1 MINVAWQGA
10 GARLELRPG
19 AGARPRRPGARLTL
33 GRRDQVGEFM
43 VRRIL
48 LSLAVVAMAWNLAP
62 KPAKADAIPS
72 IIGIIGGLE
81 LIWGIADDT
90 AQPDK
95 NRGYLVGGGGYFDV
109 VQRENGAGEFR
120 VEVQAPFQLWRFK
133 PIIGVFGTSDSAV
146 AGYFGLQHDL
156 NITDNLVLSVNTGP
170 AFYAAG
176 DGKHLGSWAVL
187 RSGLEIAYRFDNAWR
202 LTGTFHHM
210 SHGKVFSDRNPGEED
225 AAVTLSIPFE
235 SLFGK

>member
-1 MINVAWQGA
+1 
-10 GARLELRPG
+10 
-19 AGARPRRPGARLTL
+19 
-33 GRRDQVGEFM
+33 M

-48 LSLAVVAMAWNLAP
+48 LSAAAAVMAWNIAAV
-62 KPAKADAIPS
+62 PAKADAIPS

-81 LIWGIADDT
+81 LIWGIADDSP
-90 AQPDK
+90 QPDK
-95 NRGYLVGGGGYFDV
+95 DCGFLVGGAGYFDV

-120 VEVQAPFQLWRFK
+120 VELRAPFQLWRFK
-133 PIIGVFGTSDSAV
+133 PLVGVFGTSDKAV

-156 NITDNLVLSVNTGP
+156 NITDNLVLGVNTGP

-187 RSGLEIAYRFDNAWR
+187 RSGLELTYRFDNAMR
-202 LTGTFHHM
+202 ISGTFHHM
-210 SHGKVFSDRNPGEED
+210 SHGKLFSDRNPGEED
-225 AAVTLSIPFE
+225 AAITVSIPFD

>member
-1 MINVAWQGA
+1 
-10 GARLELRPG
+10 
-19 AGARPRRPGARLTL
+19 
-33 GRRDQVGEFM
+33 M

-48 LSLAVVAMAWNLAP
+48 LSAAAAVMAWNFGAA
-62 KPAKADAIPS
+62 PAKADAIPS

-90 AQPDK
+90 PQPDK
-95 NRGYLVGGGGYFDV
+95 DRGFVVGGAGWFDA
-109 VQRENGAGEFR
+109 VQRENDAAEFR
-120 VEVQAPFQLWRFK
+120 VEFQAPFQVWRFK
-133 PIIGVFGTSDSAV
+133 PIVGVFGTSDSAV

-156 NITDNLVLSVNTGP
+156 HITDHLVLSVNTGP

-187 RSGLEIAYRFDNAWR
+187 RSGLEISYRFDNAWR
-202 LTGTFHHM
+202 LSGTFHHM

-225 AAVTLSIPFE
+225 AAITLSIPLD
-235 SLFGK
+235 SLIGK